1 MSEVTV
7 STYHVWLDDVR
18 PSPYADQLSLGFRWL
33 RFSRVLEREYRAHM
47 LEDSFELKRI
57 ALSVATLIWLTLALL
72 DMALVGQPHL
82 GWVLA
87 VRGAVLVILLV
98 CAALILQRRHPHL
111 LLPLSMVCILALGI
125 GAAVIVGIAHDAD
138 PSYPY
143 EGLLLV
149 SMAAYFL
156 VGLRLSEALA
166 CSLVV
171 LLAYVLAEWLAGLP
185 ASRLI
190 NNVLFL
196 AFGNLTGAVGCYL
209 LEYKSREHFLVSRL
223 MRLLA
228 DHDSLT
234 GLHNRRSFNRQFERL
249 WRQAQRNDQAIALLL
264 CDIDHF
270 KAYND
275 CYGHQAGDRALQ
287 RVGAMIEQ
295 AARRPLD
302 MGVRLGGEEFA
313 VLLFDIAPEEA
324 MRLADA
330 LRETLERAGIPHRGC
345 DGAGVLTM
353 SVGVACLTPGT
364 QGELSQLYEQAD
376 RALYEAKAF
385 GRNRVAT

>member
-1 MSEVTV
+1 MPN
-7 STYHVWLDDVR
+7 YHAWLDEVR

-33 RFSRVLEREYRAHM
+33 RFSRGLEREYRAHL
-47 LEDSFELKRI
+47 LEDSFELKRFALII
-57 ALSVATLIWLTLALL
+57 ATVIWLSLAAL
-72 DMALVGQPHL
+72 DMLVVPASHL

-87 VRGAVLVILLV
+87 VRVVVLLILLI
-98 CAALILQRRHPHL
+98 CAALILQRRHIHL
-111 LLPLSMVCILALGI
+111 LLPLSMTCILALGV
-125 GAAVIVGIAHDAD
+125 GASLIVGIAHRVE
-138 PSYPY
+138 PNYPY

-171 LLAYVLAEWLAGLP
+171 MLIYVLADLSAGLATP
-185 ASRLI
+185 RLI
-190 NNVLFL
+190 NNILFL
-196 AFGNLTGAVGCYL
+196 SFGNLTGAVGCYL
-209 LEYKSREHFLVSRL
+209 LEYKSREHFLISRL

-228 DHDSLT
+228 YHDSLT

-249 WRQAQRNDQAIALLL
+249 WRQAQRDGKSLALLL

-275 CYGHQAGDRALQ
+275 CYGHQAGDVALQ
-287 RVGAMIEQ
+287 RIGALIEQ
-295 AARRPLD
+295 SARRPLD

-313 VLLFDIAPEEA
+313 LLLFDIGADEARQRAEVLRQSLEEA
-324 MRLADA
+324 AIA
-330 LRETLERAGIPHRGC
+330 HRGS
-345 DGAGVLTM
+345 DSAAVLTM
-353 SVGVACLTPGT
+353 SIGVAWLSPGS
-364 QGELSQLYEQAD
+364 QPDLSQLYEQAD

-385 GRNRVAT
+385 GRNKVAA

>member
-1 MSEVTV
+1 MPNF
-7 STYHVWLDDVR
+7 HAWLDEVR
-18 PSPYADQLSLGFRWL
+18 PSPYADQLSLGFRGL
-33 RFSRVLEREYRAHM
+33 RFARALEREYRAH
-47 LEDSFELKRI
+47 LLDDSFELKRF
-57 ALSVATLIWLTLALL
+57 ALSVAMVIWLALAVLDLL
-72 DMALVGQPHL
+72 VVPASHL
-82 GWVLA
+82 AWVLG
-87 VRGAVLVILLV
+87 VRFVVLVILLV
-98 CAALILQRRHPHL
+98 CAALILQRRHTHL
-111 LLPLSMVCILALGI
+111 LLPLSMACILTLGV
-125 GAAVIVGIAHDAD
+125 GAALIVGIVHQVD
-138 PSYPY
+138 PGYPY

-171 LLAYVLAEWLAGLP
+171 LTAYVVAELLAGLP
-185 ASRLI
+185 AARLI

-228 DHDSLT
+228 YHDSLT

-249 WRQAQRNDQAIALLL
+249 WRQAQRDGKPLALLL

-275 CYGHQAGDRALQ
+275 CYGHQAGDTALQ
-287 RVGAMIEQ
+287 RVGMLIEQ

-313 VLLFDIAPEEA
+313 LLLFDIAADEA
-324 MRLADA
+324 RQRAEA
-330 LRETLERAGIPHRGC
+330 LRQSLEAAAIAHRGS
-345 DGAGVLTM
+345 DSAEVLTM
-353 SVGVACLTPGT
+353 SIGVACLTPGV
-364 QGELSQLYEQAD
+364 QAELEQLYEQAD

-385 GRNRVAT
+385 GRNQVAA

>member
-1 MSEVTV
+1 MPNF
-7 STYHVWLDDVR
+7 HAWLDEVR
-18 PSPYADQLSLGFRWL
+18 PSPYADQLSLGFRGL
-33 RFSRVLEREYRAHM
+33 RFARALEREYRAH
-47 LEDSFELKRI
+47 LLDDSFELKRF
-57 ALSVATLIWLTLALL
+57 ALSVAMVIWLALAVLDLL
-72 DMALVGQPHL
+72 VVPASHL
-82 GWVLA
+82 AWVLG
-87 VRGAVLVILLV
+87 VRFVVLVILLV
-98 CAALILQRRHPHL
+98 CAALILQRRHTHL
-111 LLPLSMVCILALGI
+111 LLPLSMACILTLGV
-125 GAAVIVGIAHDAD
+125 GAALIVGIVHQVD
-138 PSYPY
+138 PGYPY

-171 LLAYVLAEWLAGLP
+171 LTAYVVAELLAGLP
-185 ASRLI
+185 AARLI

-228 DHDSLT
+228 YHDSLT

-249 WRQAQRNDQAIALLL
+249 WRQAQRDGKPLALLL

-275 CYGHQAGDRALQ
+275 CYGHQAGDAALQ
-287 RVGAMIEQ
+287 RVGMLIEQ

-313 VLLFDIAPEEA
+313 LLLFDIAADEA
-324 MRLADA
+324 RQRAEA
-330 LRETLERAGIPHRGC
+330 LRQSLEAAAIAHRGS
-345 DGAGVLTM
+345 DSAEVLTM
-353 SVGVACLTPGT
+353 SIGVACLTPGV
-364 QGELSQLYEQAD
+364 QAELEQLYEQAD
-376 RALYEAKAF
+376 RALYEAKAL
-385 GRNRVAT
+385 GRNQVAA

>member
-1 MSEVTV
+1 MPS
-7 STYHVWLDDVR
+7 YHAWLDDVR

-33 RFSRVLEREYRAHM
+33 RFSRVLEREYRSH
-47 LEDSFELKRI
+47 LLDESFELKRI
-57 ALSVATLIWLTLALL
+57 ALSTAMVIWLALSVL
-72 DMALVGQPHL
+72 DLMLVQPPHL
-82 GWVLA
+82 GWILA
-87 VRGAVLVILLV
+87 VRVLVLVILV
-98 CAALILQRRHPHL
+98 ACAALILQRRHIRL
-111 LLPLSMVCILALGI
+111 LLPLSMTCILALGI
-125 GAAVIVGIAHDAD
+125 GAAVIVGIAHHAD

-156 VGLRLSEALA
+156 VGLRLSEALGCA
-166 CSLVV
+166 LAV
-171 LLAYVLAEWLAGLP
+171 LLVYIGAEWLAGLP
-185 ASRLI
+185 LPRLI

-196 AFGNLTGAVGCYL
+196 LFGNLIGAVGCYL
-209 LEYKSREHFLVSRL
+209 LEYKSREYFLISRL

-228 DHDSLT
+228 DRDSLT

-249 WRQAQRNDQAIALLL
+249 WRQAQRDGQSLALLL

-275 CYGHQAGDRALQ
+275 HYGHQAGDTALQ
-287 RVGAMIEQ
+287 RVGALIEQ

-313 VLLFDIAPEEA
+313 LLLFDIGAEEA
-324 MRLADA
+324 RRRAEALRLALVELNIAHQGSDSA
-330 LRETLERAGIPHRGC
+330 SMLS
-345 DGAGVLTM
+345 M
-353 SVGVACLTPGT
+353 SIGVACLSPSVG
-364 QGELSQLYEQAD
+364 GELNQLYEHAD

-385 GRNRVAT
+385 GRNQVVA

>member
-1 MSEVTV
+1 MPN
-7 STYHVWLDDVR
+7 YHAWLDEVR

-33 RFSRVLEREYRAHM
+33 RFSRGLEREYRAHL
-47 LEDSFELKRI
+47 LEDSFELKRFALII
-57 ALSVATLIWLTLALL
+57 ATVIWLSLAAL
-72 DMALVGQPHL
+72 DMLVVPASHL

-87 VRGAVLVILLV
+87 VRVVVLLILLI
-98 CAALILQRRHPHL
+98 CAALILQRRHIHL
-111 LLPLSMVCILALGI
+111 LLPLSMTCILALGV
-125 GAAVIVGIAHDAD
+125 GASLIVCIAHRVE
-138 PSYPY
+138 PNYPY

-171 LLAYVLAEWLAGLP
+171 MLTYVLADLSAGLATP
-185 ASRLI
+185 RLI
-190 NNVLFL
+190 NNILFL
-196 AFGNLTGAVGCYL
+196 SFGNLTGAVGCYL
-209 LEYKSREHFLVSRL
+209 LEYKSREHFLISRL

-228 DHDSLT
+228 YHDSLT

-249 WRQAQRNDQAIALLL
+249 WRQAQRDGKSLALLL

-275 CYGHQAGDRALQ
+275 CYGHQAGDVALQ
-287 RVGAMIEQ
+287 RIGALIEQ
-295 AARRPLD
+295 SARRPLD

-313 VLLFDIAPEEA
+313 LLLFDIGADEARQRAEVLRQSLEEA
-324 MRLADA
+324 AIA
-330 LRETLERAGIPHRGC
+330 HRGS
-345 DGAGVLTM
+345 DSAAVLTM
-353 SVGVACLTPGT
+353 SIGVAWLSPGS
-364 QGELSQLYEQAD
+364 QPDLSQLYEQAD

-385 GRNRVAT
+385 GRNKVAA

>member
-1 MSEVTV
+1 MPNF
-7 STYHVWLDDVR
+7 HAWLDEVR
-18 PSPYADQLSLGFRWL
+18 PSPYADQLSLGFRGL
-33 RFSRVLEREYRAHM
+33 RFARALEREYRAH
-47 LEDSFELKRI
+47 LLDDSFELKRF
-57 ALSVATLIWLTLALL
+57 ALSVAMVIWLALAVLDLL
-72 DMALVGQPHL
+72 VVPASHL
-82 GWVLA
+82 AWVLG
-87 VRGAVLVILLV
+87 VRFMVLVILLV
-98 CAALILQRRHPHL
+98 CAALILQRRHTHL
-111 LLPLSMVCILALGI
+111 LLPLSMACILTLGV
-125 GAAVIVGIAHDAD
+125 GAALIVGIVHQVD
-138 PSYPY
+138 PGYPY

-171 LLAYVLAEWLAGLP
+171 LTAYVVAELLAGLP
-185 ASRLI
+185 AARLI

-228 DHDSLT
+228 YHDSLT

-249 WRQAQRNDQAIALLL
+249 WRQAQRDGKPLALLL

-275 CYGHQAGDRALQ
+275 CYGHQAGDAALQ
-287 RVGAMIEQ
+287 RVGMLIEQ

-313 VLLFDIAPEEA
+313 LLLFDIAADEA
-324 MRLADA
+324 RQRAEA
-330 LRETLERAGIPHRGC
+330 LRQSLEAAAIAHRGS
-345 DGAGVLTM
+345 DSAEVLTM
-353 SVGVACLTPGT
+353 SIGVACLTPGV
-364 QGELSQLYEQAD
+364 QAELEQLYEQAD

-385 GRNRVAT
+385 GRNQVAA

>member
-1 MSEVTV
+1 MPN
-7 STYHVWLDDVR
+7 YHAWLDEVR

-33 RFSRVLEREYRAHM
+33 RFSRALEREYRAHL
-47 LEDSFELKRI
+47 LEDSFELKRFALII
-57 ALSVATLIWLTLALL
+57 ATVIWLSLAAL
-72 DMALVGQPHL
+72 DMLVVPASHL

-87 VRGAVLVILLV
+87 VRVVVLLILLI
-98 CAALILQRRHPHL
+98 CAALILQRRHIHL
-111 LLPLSMVCILALGI
+111 LLPLSMTCILALGV
-125 GAAVIVGIAHDAD
+125 GASLIVGIAHRVE
-138 PSYPY
+138 PNYPY

-171 LLAYVLAEWLAGLP
+171 MLTYVLADLSAGLATP
-185 ASRLI
+185 RLI
-190 NNVLFL
+190 NNILFL
-196 AFGNLTGAVGCYL
+196 SFGNLTGAVGCYL
-209 LEYKSREHFLVSRL
+209 LEYKSREHFLISRL

-228 DHDSLT
+228 YHDSLT

-249 WRQAQRNDQAIALLL
+249 WRQAQRDGKSLALLL

-275 CYGHQAGDRALQ
+275 CYGHQAGDVALQ
-287 RVGAMIEQ
+287 RIGALIEQ
-295 AARRPLD
+295 SARRPLD

-313 VLLFDIAPEEA
+313 LLLFDIGADEARQRAEVLRQSLEEA
-324 MRLADA
+324 AIA
-330 LRETLERAGIPHRGC
+330 HRGS
-345 DGAGVLTM
+345 DSAAVLTM
-353 SVGVACLTPGT
+353 SIGVAWLSPGS
-364 QGELSQLYEQAD
+364 QPDLSQLYEQAD

-385 GRNRVAT
+385 GRNKVAA